1 LNLRVIRA
9 RRMTCAHLG
18 QCGGAGFD
26 LLVLSLRMKQNIAP
40 GIALTRQ
47 MRWCQP
53 HVDQVD

>member
-1 LNLRVIRA
+1 
-9 RRMTCAHLG
+9 MTCAHLG

-40 GIALTRQ
+40 GIAMTRQ